1 MFARDLSVRGKGLGP
16 LLLADVFR
24 RCIAAADIVGGRFIV
39 LDALDE
45 NAERL
50 YASMGFQA
58 LPSQPRRM
66 VISMEK
72 VRKSAEAATA

>member
-16 LLLADVFR
+16 LLLADVFS

-45 NAERL
+45 RAERL
-50 YASMGFQA
+50 YASMGFRA

-66 VISMEK
+66 VISMAK
-72 VRKSAEAATA
+72 VRKSAEVAT